1 MSWLLKYYKGIY
13 IVLVAVG
20 VLCTYLSLW
29 GTAVATGYFILVLA
43 SLVLGGRWL
52 SRAVSRGVVEFYRD
66 CDPEP
71 LLENCDR
78 LLAGAGD
85 GRGGYLLALRCNRI
99 SALLALGRREEARA
113 ELDRFADAPPR
124 EKGSPAAVT
133 LRWNR
138 AELNLEEERL
148 QGMEG
153 ELEAISAMA
162 RKVRVPSLFGGVT
175 FPELM
180 DWHVERGRCLLL
192 LRTAG
197 PVLELLP
204 RLKELLNKA
213 PCTLYQ
219 VQAIMDMAEYHLAWG
234 ETDQALSCLRLVAE
248 KAPKLAMGARAKN
261 KLSHMGF

>member
-1 MSWLLKYYKGIY
+1 MSWLLRYYKGIY

-138 AELNLEEERL
+138 ADLDLEEERL

-162 RKVRVPSLFGGVT
+162 QKVRVPSLFGGVT

-204 RLKELLNKA
+204 RLKDLLDKA

-219 VQAIMDMAEYHLAWG
+219 VEAIMDRAEYHLARG

-248 KAPKLAMGARAKN
+248 KAPKLAIGARAKN

>member
-13 IVLVAVG
+13 IVLVAMGAVCS
-20 VLCTYLSLW
+20 LMSLW
-29 GTAVATGYFILVLA
+29 DVAISTGYFILVLA
-43 SLVLGGRWL
+43 SLVLGSRWL
-52 SRAVSRGVVEFYRD
+52 SQAVSRGIVEFYRD

-71 LLENCDR
+71 MLENCDR
-78 LLAGAGD
+78 LLAGAED
-85 GRGGYLLALRCNRI
+85 GRSGYLLTLRCNRI

-113 ELDRFADAPPR
+113 ELDRLADELPR
-124 EKGSPAAVT
+124 EKASTTAVT
-133 LRWNR
+133 LRWER

-153 ELEAISAMA
+153 ELGAISALA
-162 RKVRVPSLFGGVT
+162 QKVRVPSLFGGVT

-204 RLKELLNKA
+204 RLKELLEKA

-219 VQAIMDMAEYHLAWG
+219 VRVMMDIGEYHLARG

-248 KAPKLAMGARAKN
+248 RAPKLAMGARAAN
-261 KLSHMGF
+261 KLSHMGG

>member
-138 AELNLEEERL
+138 AELDLEEERL

-162 RKVRVPSLFGGVT
+162 QKVRVPSLFGGVT

-204 RLKELLNKA
+204 RLKDLLDKA

-219 VQAIMDMAEYHLAWG
+219 VEAIMDRAEYHLARG